1 MLSTVFYYR
10 KQKIAMPQPWQA
22 IAQRFCSI
30 RIWNGTVCCLKT
42 IQCKSIMYNDELV
55 SEFGDIILEN
65 GTYKFMTLDN
75 EEVILEITAD
85 DILEV
90 DR

>member
-1 MLSTVFYYR
+1 M
-10 KQKIAMPQPWQA
+10 
-22 IAQRFCSI
+22 
-30 RIWNGTVCCLKT
+30 N
-42 IQCKSIMYNDELV
+42 NDELV
-55 SEFGDIILEN
+55 SEFVDIILEN